1 MSSVLVLERGSDIL
15 IDILKQVSAG
25 LSQYEPL
32 YCHIYLFIICLH
44 PPKTPFVSGVGGPD
58 QQTTLERISGV
69 KYKKKTCHVTTFHFL
84 CLCFEPKE
92 KAGWVLLVMH

>member
-15 IDILKQVSAG
+15 IDILKQVSAC

-44 PPKTPFVSGVGGPD
+44 PPKTPFVSGVGEPE
-58 QQTTLERISGV
+58 QQTTLKRISGA
-69 KYKKKTCHVTTFHFL
+69 KKNLLCYNLLIFFTF
-84 CLCFEPKE
+84 
-92 KAGWVLLVMH
+92 VLILRKSRLGTFGHALG